1 MSTPQENPVLD
12 LCNSFLEGYGWG
24 LYAADHRPVNAEQL
38 KAGLP
43 DTIPAGLRAGLA
55 EIFSLPEPGPSTID
69 AIDALFDRFPDHD
82 GIREYIADLLALRLI
97 LDTDAE
103 EEDEDEDEAELDEE
117 DDDPRWTTLEALFE
131 TRGTEVLHVL
141 SYLRQCKEDGDEP
154 SLDGFLNDFALNPD
168 DEDQA
173 DFFIY
178 EELIKQQDIVDGP
191 LRQLIEAGNA
201 QSDDLMAE
209 LFTPLTLFF
218 REQEAEPAQLTLAV
232 LNHSQQPALHAGVYR
247 MLCAYF
253 RAAI

>member
-1 MSTPQENPVLD
+1 MSVPQENPVLD
-12 LCNSFLEGYGWG
+12 LCNAFLEGYGWG
-24 LYAADHRPVNAEQL
+24 LHAAAHRPVSAEQL

-43 DTIPAGLRAGLA
+43 AALPDGLQAGLS

-69 AIDALFDRFPDHD
+69 AIDALIDRYPAHD

-97 LDTDAE
+97 LETDAE
-103 EEDEDEDEAELDEE
+103 EDLDEDEDEPLDEE
-117 DDDPRWTTLEALFE
+117 DEDPRWTTLEALFE

-141 SYLRQCKEDGDEP
+141 SYLRQCKEDQEEP
-154 SLDGFLNDFALNPD
+154 ELDGFLNDFALNPE

-178 EELIKQQDIVDGP
+178 EELIKQQEVVDGP

-201 QSDDLMAE
+201 QSDDVMSE
-209 LFTPLTLFF
+209 LFTPLMLFF
-218 REQEAEPAQLTLAV
+218 REQEEVPAQLTLAV
-232 LNHSQQPALHAGVYR
+232 LNHSTQPALHAAIYR